1 MLTKRQLQE
10 MENKEVLSP
19 HDAKLILATAMALRK
34 EKRKWKDLAQVRGQA
49 IERLKEVLND
59 PRLEKHSGV

>member
-10 MENKEVLSP
+10 MENKEVLSH

-59 PRLEKHSGV
+59 PRLGERSNL